1 MVCCIFFL
9 SSNTIYNS
17 IIWFHIVDLVDDAD
31 LENNKSNQVAKAV
44 IKSPSPSP
52 STSTTNA
59 PTPAVAEINMAG
71 LSARERNMLKRKMK
85 LESKMKGK
93 KEK

>member
-1 MVCCIFFL
+1 M
-9 SSNTIYNS
+9 
-17 IIWFHIVDLVDDAD
+17 DDAD
-31 LENNKSNQVAKAV
+31 LDTKQNKQTKV
-44 IKSPSPSP
+44 ISKSPSPSP
-52 STSTTNA
+52 STSTNIKQE

-85 LESKMKGK
+85 QESKLKGK

>member
-1 MVCCIFFL
+1 M
-9 SSNTIYNS
+9 
-17 IIWFHIVDLVDDAD
+17 DLVDDAD
-31 LENNKSNQVAKAV
+31 LVTSKKSAGHKESSSR
-44 IKSPSPSP
+44 KSSPTPSPSSSSIQQP
-52 STSTTNA
+52 QQPQQPQQQQPP

-85 LESKMKGK
+85 NDAKMNKN

>member
-1 MVCCIFFL
+1 M
-9 SSNTIYNS
+9 
-17 IIWFHIVDLVDDAD
+17 VDDAD
-31 LENNKSNQVAKAV
+31 LDTKQNKQMKA
-44 IKSPSPSP
+44 ISKSPSPSP
-52 STSTTNA
+52 STSTSIVKSE

-85 LESKMKGK
+85 QESKLKGK